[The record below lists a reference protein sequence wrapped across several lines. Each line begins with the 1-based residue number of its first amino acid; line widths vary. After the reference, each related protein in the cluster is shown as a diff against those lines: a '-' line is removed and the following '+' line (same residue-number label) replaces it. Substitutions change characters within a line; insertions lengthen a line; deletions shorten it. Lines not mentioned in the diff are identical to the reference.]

1 MRARRSANEHSI
13 DAQDA
18 ARAGAETGKRRPRKG
33 KRQRDPDAT
42 AGKAATARRA
52 RSELAAFI
60 ERFPDPGPL
69 AIALQLAGLLLGNG
83 YLLWRIWRGELPLT
97 GLVLLVLVEGV
108 ALSLLAA
115 AQQARIPAG
124 HRLRTGYEHYGLPD
138 KVVTW
143 TAFVFAI
150 GGAYLLW
157 AFLLGETGTLLG
169 FLTSLAPW
177 RESGLDIAIALTL
190 GFAAANVAADR
201 AHYQRRGAPFI
212 SSVEIEATTRRVTF
226 AYGAMV
232 IAVPLI
238 AILAL
243 SVRGI
248 AEVVGGREDKRWAVA
263 GMAAF
268 LAVFYGSFHALA
280 AAADSGP
287 RGWAT
292 VYLLG
297 KVIIE
302 ALFALLPVLAARKA
316 RAAAAAAA

>member
-1 MRARRSANEHSI
+1 MPAHRAASVDATE
-13 DAQDA
+13 AQD
-18 ARAGAETGKRRPRKG
+18 GAHTVDAPRQRQPRTGKRR
-33 KRQRDPDAT
+33 RDPDA
-42 AGKAATARRA
+42 ASAKGAVARRG
-52 RSELAAFI
+52 RSELKAFI
-60 ERFPDPGPL
+60 ERFPDPGRL
-69 AIALQLAGLLLGNG
+69 AIGLQLAGLLLGNG
-83 YLLWRIWRGELPLT
+83 YLLWRIWRGDLPLS

-115 AQQARIPAG
+115 AQQARIPAD

-157 AFLLGETGTLLG
+157 AFVLGETQTLLG
-169 FLTSLAPW
+169 FLTGIAPW

-190 GFAAANVAADR
+190 AFAASGIAADR
-201 AHYQRRGAPFI
+201 AHYQRRGAPFV
-212 SSVEIEATTRRVTF
+212 SSVDIEATTRRLTF

-243 SVRGI
+243 AVRGI

-263 GMAAF
+263 GMLAF
-268 LAVFYGSFHALA
+268 VAVFYGSFHALA
-280 AAADSGP
+280 ATADSGP

-297 KVIIE
+297 KFIIE
-302 ALFALLPVLAARKA
+302 ALFALLPLLAARKA
-316 RAAAAAAA
+316 RAAAAAA